1 MENEDPNLKDWNF
14 PVSTT
19 TTKVQTLSNVEQ
31 SKV

>member
-19 TTKVQTLSNVEQ
+19 TKVQILCNAEQ
-31 SKV
+31 NKV